1 MLWGS
6 RLVNH
11 LRNQPMRPL
20 GMPVP
25 SQVAPVPPQ
34 HLPPSTGSN
43 KGKRQSAHQEL
54 WDTRSKGRTPPF
66 FSGLT
71 WFVWVMGFLIIWLD
85 VAKGE
90 ESPHQLYKWSLIR
103 RDDQTIIKQ
112 VTTAGAPSF
121 LTSLCQL
128 APISPCLNQKGFYF
142 CPSSNPGRGYCDY
155 PNSYYCAYWGCET
168 IASDWSPGAGQDRF
182 LTVGYGPYG
191 CTPPSRD
198 WSGGIR
204 MPYGNCEQLYVNV
217 TNPTD
222 PAWLVGQTW
231 GVRYWEPGADRGGL
245 IFIKKEEVKNPP
257 QGVGPNKVLEGP
269 KIKLPPFP
277 VATSTV
283 TPVMDNTTPPPT
295 GVVEENPLWKA
306 MQATHD
312 ALNETS
318 EH

>member
-1 MLWGS
+1 MSIGTEGSCTQGQITRLGPRALFAIGSSTPGATLHNTKLAWSFRTFFML
-6 RLVNH
+6 VTE
-11 LRNQPMRPL
+11 Q
-20 GMPVP
+20 
-25 SQVAPVPPQ
+25 
-34 HLPPSTGSN
+34 
-43 KGKRQSAHQEL
+43 
-54 WDTRSKGRTPPF
+54 
-66 FSGLT
+66 
-71 WFVWVMGFLIIWLD
+71 
-85 VAKGE
+85 
-90 ESPHQLYKWSLIR
+90 SPHQLYKWSLIR
-103 RDDQTIIKQ
+103 WNDQTIIKE

-168 IASDWSPGAGQDRF
+168 IASDWSPGAGQDQF

-222 PAWLVGQTW
+222 PAWLTGQTW

-245 IFIKKEEVKNPP
+245 IFIKKEKVKNLP

-269 KIKLPPFP
+269 EIKIPPLP
-277 VATSTV
+277 VATMFNAS
-283 TPVMDNTTPPPT
+283 
-295 GVVEENPLWKA
+295 
-306 MQATHD
+306 
-312 ALNETS
+312 
-318 EH
+318 